1 MMLDRLLCVALTAG
15 VWAGLTCAASAQF
28 PPPPP
33 PPGSATVQ
41 DRWPETPPP
50 VQRPGQ
56 PQAQPQPPAPP
67 QTQRPA
73 QAQQPRND
81 DTATA
86 PAAPS
91 KPRAAAPPPN
101 AVACNGV
108 FAKDSTHL
116 KIAIKYD
123 SKNIVFGQVDGPDG
137 TRLDATVIYPNDPK
151 RRLEVLWNNN
161 GARADTSL
169 IVINGQSQWSAPK
182 GLKLGMQ
189 LAALEKANG
198 KPFKIS
204 GFDKDGNAQVSGWE
218 GGALAALPGGCKLGV
233 RLAAD
238 TKSPE
243 DARAAVSGDKELLSN
258 DASLRAVKPTIGE
271 ILIGY

>member
-1 MMLDRLLCVALTAG
+1 MIDRLLRVSIAAG
-15 VWAGLTCAASAQF
+15 VLAGLTATASAQF

-33 PPGSATVQ
+33 PPGGSAPVQ

-50 VQRPGQ
+50 VQRPTQTQ
-56 PQAQPQPPAPP
+56 PQS
-67 QTQRPA
+67 QRPA
-73 QAQQPRND
+73 PAQPAQPRTAPPAD
-81 DTATA
+81 DSAAA

-91 KPRAAAPPPN
+91 RPRAAAQPAN

-123 SKNIVFGQVDGPDG
+123 SRNLVFGQVDGPDG
-137 TRLDATVIYPNDPK
+137 TKLDATVLYPNDPR

-182 GLKLGMQ
+182 GLKLGMP

-204 GFDKDGNAQVSGWE
+204 GFDSDGNASVAGWE
-218 GGALAALPGGCKLGV
+218 GGALAAIPGGCKMGV
-233 RLAAD
+233 RLTFD
-238 TKSPE
+238 RKSPD
-243 DARAAVSGDKELLSN
+243 DARTAVSGDKELLSN